1 MIEDIQLDAKEGM
14 AKTLEALESSFKRI
28 RTGRANISLL
38 DTIEIDYYGNKTPL
52 NQVSNIS
59 VEDAKTLAIVPWEK
73 DNVPLIEKSIQQSDL
88 GLQPITSGE
97 TIRVILPDLTEETRR
112 DLIKVAKAEAENSKV
127 SIRNQRRDANGLLKE
142 YLNEKEISED
152 DLKRGEVLIQ
162 EVTDQYVESVDNLLK
177 EKEKD
182 LLEI

>member
-59 VEDAKTLAIVPWEK
+59 IEDAKTLAIVPWEK
-73 DNVPLIEKSIQQSDL
+73 DNVPLIEKSIQQSEL

>member
-1 MIEDIQLDAKEGM
+1 MGSEMCIRDSLD
-14 AKTLEALESSFKRI
+14 S
-28 RTGRANISLL
+28 
-38 DTIEIDYYGNKTPL
+38 IEIDYYGNKTPL

-59 VEDAKTLAIVPWEK
+59 IEDAKTLTIVPWEK